1 MNTNELDDRFV
12 RALSPDQ
19 NQMPPELKEE
29 VEALLLRLPERN
41 TIKPRK
47 WTTMKIV
54 AASLFLVLMVGGTA
68 VLSSPALAEAVKQKW
83 QSIFEQSGD
92 PALIPEIKENEMD
105 VLTEVA
111 DAGYTLRIHEAMY
124 DGIRLTLSYS
134 LSRAEGIPA
143 YFWADPQ
150 FTLDESLD
158 QRYPGIV
165 MADSSKAWG
174 EQKTGFIQYYFTG
187 QAPDE
192 FMLKMNLRSIL
203 IHDSSNREE
212 TVEGDWSFELPFTKN
227 GNVSDTVVE
236 MPEPVQHDKIMF
248 KIDYIKTAER
258 STAWKLRWEY
268 PMELLPNAFD
278 DYAPRYDIKYQI
290 MVDGQAVERLKLNNS
305 AGGRLKI
312 NDKPVPGRNF
322 AEHTLVTE
330 ALPQAFKKIE
340 VTPVLNTRTK
350 DKETGLWSEKVET
363 LSAFSITADRLESIH
378 Q

>member
-29 VEALLLRLPERN
+29 VEALLLRLPER
-41 TIKPRK
+41 TAIKPRK
-47 WTTMKIV
+47 WTTIKIA
-54 AASLFLVLMVGGTA
+54 AASLFLVLVLGGTA
-68 VLSSPALAEAVKQKW
+68 VLSSPALAEAVKLKW

-105 VLTEVA
+105 VLTEVT

-134 LSRAEGIPA
+134 LSHAEGIPA
-143 YFWADPQ
+143 YSWADPQ
-150 FTLDESLD
+150 FTLDKSLD
-158 QRYPGIV
+158 QSYPGIV

-192 FMLKMNLRSIL
+192 FMLKMDLRSIL

-227 GNVSDTVVE
+227 GNVSDTIVKI
-236 MPEPVQHDKIMF
+236 PEPIQHDKIMF

-268 PMELLPNAFD
+268 PQELRPDAFN
-278 DYAPRYDIKYQI
+278 DYAPRYEIQYQI
-290 MVDGQAVERLKLNNS
+290 MVDGHALERFNLNDS
-305 AGGRLKI
+305 AGGRLKT
-312 NDKPVPGRNF
+312 NDKPVTGRYY

-330 ALPQAFKKIE
+330 ALPQAFKKIV
-340 VTPVLNTRTK
+340 VTPVLHARTK
-350 DKETGLWSEKVET
+350 DKETGLWNEKNEI
-363 LSAFSITADRLESIH
+363 LSAFSMTADRLESE
-378 Q
+378 

>member
-19 NQMPPELKEE
+19 NQIPPDLKEE

-41 TIKPRK
+41 AIKPRK
-47 WTTMKIV
+47 WTTMKIAV
-54 AASLFLVLMVGGTA
+54 ASLFLVLVLGGTA

-105 VLTEVA
+105 VLTEIT

-134 LSRAEGIPA
+134 LSHAEGIPT
-143 YFWADPQ
+143 YSWADPQ

-158 QRYPGIV
+158 QSYPGIV
-165 MADSSKAWG
+165 MVDSSKARG
-174 EQKTGFIQYYFTG
+174 EQKTGFVQYYFTG

-192 FMLKMNLRSIL
+192 FMLKMDLRSIL

-236 MPEPVQHDKIMF
+236 IPEPIQHDKIMF

-268 PMELLPNAFD
+268 PQELRPDAFNE
-278 DYAPRYDIKYQI
+278 YAPRYDIQYQI
-290 MVDGQAVERLKLNNS
+290 MVDGHALERFKLNNS

-312 NDKPVPGRNF
+312 NDKPVTGRYY

-330 ALPQAFKKIE
+330 ALPQAFKKIV
-340 VTPVLNTRTK
+340 VTPVLHTCTK
-350 DKETGLWSEKVET
+350 DKETGIWSEKDEILPF
-363 LSAFSITADRLESIH
+363 LSIMADRLESE